1 MKLVRPAAR
10 QGPGPLPEGAV
21 RAVEIA
27 IRRRIGGQL
36 PGEHRATGVGS
47 GTEIA
52 QLRPYVVGDDV
63 RQLDPA
69 ASARTGEPYVRQQ
82 VPERALTTW
91 LVVDVSPSMAFGTTD
106 RLKSDVAEGVA
117 RVVART
123 GLRRAGKV
131 GLLTFGGPE
140 ASLLAPRGGRRAMVG
155 IRSALEAGVA
165 PDGHHDPDALGRALR
180 RTTRLATK
188 PGLIVVVSDFRDTGE
203 WSGPLRG
210 LAGRHE
216 VVCVVVSDIR
226 ETVLPDAGSVVLV
239 DPETGRHLEAD
250 LSSPK
255 LREAFAKAE
264 RARALEVA
272 ARIRRAG
279 ARHVALS
286 SGGDWLRGLGS
297 GLIASDA
304 HRRPRRHREEEV
316 SGAGTRPLHKGVGSR
331 HRTRERP
338 RTRRGRA

>member
-1 MKLVRPAAR
+1 MSLVRPAAR

-52 QLRPYVVGDDV
+52 QLRPYVVGDVV

-82 VPERALTTW
+82 VPERALTTG

-117 RVVART
+117 RVVARA

-131 GLLTFGGPE
+131 GLLTFGGVGGD
-140 ASLLAPRGGRRAMVG
+140 AKTLLAPRGGRRAMVG
-155 IRSALEAGVA
+155 LRSALVAGVA

-180 RTTRLATK
+180 RMARLATR
-188 PGLIVVVSDFRDTGE
+188 PGLIVVVSDFRDGGD
-203 WSGPLRG
+203 WSRPLRG
-210 LAGRHE
+210 LAARHE
-216 VVCVVVSDIR
+216 VVCVSVSDAR
-226 ETVLPDAGSVVLV
+226 ETRLPDAGNLVLV

-250 LSSPK
+250 LSSPR
-255 LREAFAKAE
+255 LREAFATAE
-264 RARALEVA
+264 RARALEVE

-279 ARHVALS
+279 ARHIALG

-304 HRRPRRHREEEV
+304 GRRPRRRREPAPAERSQPV
-316 SGAGTRPLHKGVGSR
+316 
-331 HRTRERP
+331 RERP
-338 RTRRGRA
+338 RTRRGRP

>member
-27 IRRRIGGQL
+27 VRRRIEGQL
-36 PGEHRATGVGS
+36 PGEHRASGVGT

-91 LVVDVSPSMAFGTTD
+91 IVVDVSASMAFGTSD

-117 RVVART
+117 RVVARA

-140 ASLLAPRGGRRAMVG
+140 PTLLAPRGGRRSMIAT
-155 IRSALEAGVA
+155 RRALEQGVA
-165 PDGHHDPDALGRALR
+165 PDGHADPEALAKALK
-180 RTTRLATK
+180 RLARLARK
-188 PGLIVVVSDFRDTGE
+188 PGLVVVVSDFREPGG
-203 WSGPLRG
+203 WQRPLKV
-210 LAGRHE
+210 LAARNE
-216 VVCVVVSDIR
+216 VVCVEVADPR
-226 ETVLPDAGSVVLV
+226 EAELPDAGTVVMV
-239 DPETGRHLEAD
+239 DPESGRQLEAD

-255 LREAFAKAE
+255 LRAAFATAE
-264 RARALEVA
+264 RARALELA
-272 ARIRRAG
+272 ADIRRCG
-279 ARHVALS
+279 ARHVALWS
-286 SGGDWLRGLGS
+286 AGDWLRGLGA
-297 GLIASDA
+297 GLA
-304 HRRPRRHREEEV
+304 
-316 SGAGTRPLHKGVGSR
+316 
-331 HRTRERP
+331 
-338 RTRRGRA
+338 RGGPTP